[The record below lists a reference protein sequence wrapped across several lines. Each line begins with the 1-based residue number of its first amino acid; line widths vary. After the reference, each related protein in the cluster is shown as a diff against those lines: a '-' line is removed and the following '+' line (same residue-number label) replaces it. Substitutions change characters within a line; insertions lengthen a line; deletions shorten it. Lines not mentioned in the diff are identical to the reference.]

1 MRRSLLSRPAA
12 TGALL
17 LCGGLFGALAGAGTY
32 TAYVA
37 KAASYLSDDPAACV
51 NCHIMDEAYDSWAKS
66 AHHARAVCNDCHVP
80 HDSFVHKYYVKAEH
94 GYRHSLRFTLQDF
107 HEPLQITPH
116 SLRVVN
122 DNCARCHGALTHDIR
137 DAHLD
142 RIAGDTGG
150 LDCVRCHAA
159 VAHGALR

>member
-1 MRRSLLSRPAA
+1 
-12 TGALL
+12 
-17 LCGGLFGALAGAGTY
+17 
-32 TAYVA
+32 
-37 KAASYLSDDPAACV
+37 
-51 NCHIMDEAYDSWAKS
+51 
-66 AHHARAVCNDCHVP
+66 VP

-116 SLRVVN
+116 SLRG
-122 DNCARCHGALTHDIR
+122 RQRQLRALPRRADPRLATR
-137 DAHLD
+137 TS
-142 RIAGDTGG
+142 IASRAITGG